1 MIKAV
6 IFDLI
11 GVLLQSGTV
20 SEGSVAVENAELVE
34 KLKGKYKLGVLS
46 NTSSRQAG
54 ELGDLHDAF
63 NAVVLSEETGISKP
77 KKEAY
82 ERVLS
87 DLGVSPEEAVF
98 IDDSLENV
106 KGAERLGMRGILYE
120 NPEKLKESLR
130 KMGVVLL

>member
-11 GVLLQSGTV
+11 GVLLE
-20 SEGSVAVENAELVE
+20 EGVVVENAELVV
-34 KLKGKYKLGVLS
+34 KLRGRYKLGILS
-46 NTSSRQAG
+46 NASFRQAR
-54 ELGDLHDAF
+54 ELGDLYDAF
-63 NAVVLSEETGISKP
+63 DAIVLSEEVGTSKP

-82 ERVLS
+82 EKVLS
-87 DLGVSPEEAVF
+87 DLGVSPEEAIF

-106 KGAERLGMRGILYE
+106 KGAERLGMKSVLYE
-120 NPEKLKESLR
+120 DPKKLKESLR

>member
-11 GVLLQSGTV
+11 GVLFLSGPV
-20 SEGSVAVENAELVE
+20 SEGGVAVENAELVE
-34 KLKGKYKLGVLS
+34 KLRGKYRLGILS
-46 NTSSRQAG
+46 NTSSRQARK
-54 ELGDLHDAF
+54 LGDLYDAF
-63 NAVVLSEETGISKP
+63 DAVVLSEEVGTSKP

-87 DLGVSPEEAVF
+87 DLGVSPEEAIF

-106 KGAERLGMRGILYE
+106 KGAERLGMKSVLYE
-120 NPEKLKESLR
+120 DPKKLKESLR

>member
-34 KLKGKYKLGVLS
+34 KLKGKYKLGILS

-54 ELGDLHDAF
+54 ELGDLYDAF
-63 NAVVLSEETGISKP
+63 DAVVLSEEVGTSKP
-77 KKEAY
+77 KREAY

-106 KGAERLGMRGILYE
+106 KGAERLGIKSILHKD
-120 NPEKLKESLR
+120 PEKLKESLR